1 MCTDCGCGER
11 PGADHTHQHSHDDH
25 DHHHGHTRDHDH
37 HHHEGHTHDHDHQH
51 GRGAPRHGG
60 GGENARTIGIRQRI
74 LAHNDE
80 LAAGLRASFVEHGV
94 LVVNLVSSPG
104 SGKTELLQR
113 TMTELQPD
121 LRVAA
126 VTGDLA
132 TENDADRLAASGA
145 PVRQILT
152 GTMCHLEA
160 DMVADAIADWDLSEL
175 DVLFIEN
182 VGNMVC
188 PSGFDLGE
196 DLRVMLVATTEG
208 EDKPLKYPTLTMS
221 ADVALVSKVDLA
233 EPVECDVDLL
243 VKNLDEVRPGIRVL
257 QTSARR
263 GTGIAEWISLLRA
276 RFAAKAA
283 ATAS

>member
-1 MCTDCGCGER
+1 MCTDCGCGDR
-11 PGADHTHQHSHDDH
+11 TSLADPLHPDGHHDH
-25 DHHHGHTRDHDH
+25 DHHHGDRDSR
-37 HHHEGHTHDHDHQH
+37 EEPS
-51 GRGAPRHGG
+51 RI
-60 GGENARTIGIRQRI
+60 IGIRQRI
-74 LAHNDE
+74 LAHNDD
-80 LAAGLRASFVEHGV
+80 LAAALRARFAEAGVFV
-94 LVVNLVSSPG
+94 LNVVGSPG

-113 TMTELQPD
+113 TMTALRPE

-145 PVRQILT
+145 PARQILT
-152 GTMCHLEA
+152 GTTCHLEA
-160 DMVADAIADWDLSEL
+160 DMVAAAVDGWDLAEI

-221 ADVALVSKVDLA
+221 ADVAVISKVDLA
-233 EPVECDVDLL
+233 GPVECDLELL
-243 VKNLDEVRPGIRVL
+243 AKHIDEVRPGIPVL
-257 QTSARR
+257 RTSARR
-263 GTGIAEWISLLRA
+263 GTGVDDFVDLLRA
-276 RFAAKAA
+276 RVTTKAD
-283 ATAS
+283 ATPG

>member
-11 PGADHTHQHSHDDH
+11 PGDEQDHPH
-25 DHHHGHTRDHDH
+25 DHNHNHD
-37 HHHEGHTHDHDHQH
+37 GTSD
-51 GRGAPRHGG
+51 RTL
-60 GGENARTIGIRQRI
+60 TIGRRI
-74 LAHNDE
+74 LQHNDE
-80 LAAGLRASFVEHGV
+80 LAAHLRDDFARHEVY
-94 LVVNLVSSPG
+94 VVNVVSSPG

-113 TMTELQPD
+113 TMTDLQPD
-121 LRVAA
+121 MRVAA

-160 DMVADAIADWDLSEL
+160 DMIADAIADWDLDAI

-188 PSGFDLGE
+188 PSEFDLGE

-208 EDKPLKYPTLTMS
+208 EDKPLKYPTLTLS
-221 ADVALVSKVDLA
+221 ADVAVISKVDLA

-243 VKNLDEVRPGIRVL
+243 ASNLDEVRPGIEVIR
-257 QTSARR
+257 TSAKR
-263 GTGIAEWISLLRA
+263 GDGIDHWLQLLRT
-276 RFAAKAA
+276 RILTKAA
-283 ATAS
+283 APVG

>member
-11 PGADHTHQHSHDDH
+11 PADA
-25 DHHHGHTRDHDH
+25 
-37 HHHEGHTHDHDHQH
+37 HDHDHRPDH
-51 GRGAPRHGG
+51 GSRVDPDGTVP
-60 GGENARTIGIRQRI
+60 IRRRI
-74 LAHNDE
+74 LQHNDD
-80 LAAGLRASFVEHGV
+80 LAARLRAEFARRGV
-94 LVVNLVSSPG
+94 YVVNVVSSPG

-113 TMTELQPD
+113 TMAELGSD
-121 LRVAA
+121 VRVAA

-132 TENDADRLAASGA
+132 TENDADRLAAAGA

-160 DMVADAIADWDLSEL
+160 DMVADAIADWDLAEI

-208 EDKPLKYPTLTMS
+208 EDKPLKYPTLTMT
-221 ADVALVSKVDLA
+221 ADVAVISKIDLA

-243 VKNLDEVRPGIRVL
+243 ASNLDEVRPGIEVIR
-257 QTSARR
+257 TSAKR
-263 GTGIAEWISLLRA
+263 GDGIDQWIELLRT
-276 RFAAKAA
+276 RMVAKAA
-283 ATAS
+283 APVG

>member
-11 PGADHTHQHSHDDH
+11 PDDEHDFVGRHSHVADH
-25 DHHHGHTRDHDH
+25 DHP
-37 HHHEGHTHDHDHQH
+37 HDHDHSHVHAEQQ
-51 GRGAPRHGG
+51 G
-60 GGENARTIGIRQRI
+60 ARTLTIRRRI
-74 LAHNDE
+74 LAHNDD
-80 LAAGLRASFVEHGV
+80 LAAALRDDFTAHGV
-94 LVVNLVSSPG
+94 FVVNLVSSPG

-113 TMTELQPD
+113 TMTALRND

-132 TENDADRLAASGA
+132 TEHDATRLAESGA

-160 DMVADAIADWDLSEL
+160 DMVADAIADWDLAEI

-208 EDKPLKYPTLTMS
+208 EDKPLKYPTLTLT
-221 ADVALVSKVDLA
+221 ADVAVISKIDLA

-243 VKNLDEVRPGIRVL
+243 ASNLDEVRPGIEVIR
-257 QTSARR
+257 TSAKR
-263 GTGIAEWISLLRA
+263 GDGIDRWLDMLRT
-276 RFAAKAA
+276 RMVAKAA
-283 ATAS
+283 APVG

>member
-11 PGADHTHQHSHDDH
+11 PLGAH
-25 DHHHGHTRDHDH
+25 DHEVPHDQ
-37 HHHEGHTHDHDHQH
+37 EHDNQ
-51 GRGAPRHGG
+51 APPLDPDGTL
-60 GGENARTIGIRQRI
+60 TIRRRI
-74 LAHNDE
+74 LQHNDD
-80 LAAGLRASFVEHGV
+80 LATKLRHDFARQDVF
-94 LVVNLVSSPG
+94 VVNVVSSPG

-113 TMTELQPD
+113 TMAEMQPG

-132 TENDADRLAASGA
+132 TENDANRLATAGA

-160 DMVADAIADWDLSEL
+160 DMIADAIADWDLAEV

-208 EDKPLKYPTLTMS
+208 EDKPLKYPTLTTT
-221 ADVALVSKVDLA
+221 ADVAVISKIDLA

-243 VKNLDEVRPGIRVL
+243 ASNLDEVRPGIEVIR
-257 QTSARR
+257 TSAKR
-263 GTGIAEWISLLRA
+263 GDGIDQWIELLRT
-276 RFAAKAA
+276 RMVAKAA
-283 ATAS
+283 APVG